1 MRIVWIQRGSLARSE
16 RIIKQGDETM
26 PRLTD
31 IEVDGIDMKDSW
43 DFVDAY
49 IVRCKIDG
57 REATDEEVEAIN
69 EGEDRSIVYNA
80 VCNEVYGEV

>member
-1 MRIVWIQRGSLARSE
+1 
-16 RIIKQGDETM
+16 M

-49 IVRCKIDG
+49 IVRCRVDG
-57 REATDEEVEAIN
+57 REATDEEVTAIN
-69 EGEDRSIVYNA
+69 EQEDRSVIYNA
-80 VCNEVYGEV
+80 VCSEVFGEV

>member
-1 MRIVWIQRGSLARSE
+1 
-16 RIIKQGDETM
+16 M

-57 REATDEEVEAIN
+57 REATDEQVEAIN

>member
-1 MRIVWIQRGSLARSE
+1 MGILQEPLTKKGH
-16 RIIKQGDETM
+16 ETM

-80 VCNEVYGEV
+80 VCSEVYGEV